1 MNDYDFHV
9 SDQGNS
15 SFSVKDFLAVAFRHK
30 RIAGLCFFGILAG
43 AILAAVLQPP
53 EYRATTKF
61 LVSKERVD
69 PTVSSEQNSPVTIN
83 SEVSEEQLNSEVELL
98 RSPDILHD
106 VAISCGLDKR
116 PSLWDSVFG
125 SSKPEKR
132 VAKAVV
138 RLQDNLKVEVVKKSN
153 LIGVSY
159 TSTDPQMAAK
169 VLNALADAYTEKH
182 VAVHRPPGQLEFF
195 TAETDRY
202 QKNLSDAEAQ
212 LKDLSRQADGVAPT
226 TSRDIVLGKLNEFRA
241 SLQTTRADIA
251 SAEQRIKTLEEQAG
265 TTPQRLTTQK
275 KQTDDANTLESLKA
289 TLMSLELKRTELLTK
304 YNPDYPLVK
313 EVDQE
318 VADTKNA
325 ITAEEAK
332 PINEETTDR
341 NPTYAWINE
350 ELAKA
355 KADYTALQAK
365 AAATETIVERYEAEA
380 RDLAQKGI
388 VEQDLQRA
396 VKADEETYLLFLRKR
411 EQARMSEALDR
422 TRILNVA
429 IAERPVV
436 PSLPSSSP
444 WLTLL
449 AGTFLAGIVSIG
461 TVWTKERLDPSFRTP
476 TEVAADLKIPVL
488 AAVPYRMNGSH
499 GNGRNGNGNGNGN
512 GVAKNHERSDSAS
525 YMVGPDSGQTPE

>member
-1 MNDYDFHV
+1 MNDYDVNVHTEE
-9 SDQGNS
+9 GS
-15 SFSVKDFLAVAFRHK
+15 SRFGLKDFLAVAFRHK
-30 RIAGLCFFGILAG
+30 RIAGLCFFGILSG
-43 AILAAVLQPP
+43 AILTAMLQPA
-53 EYRATTKF
+53 EYSATTKF

-69 PTVSSEQNSPVTIN
+69 PTVSSEQNSPVTVN
-83 SEVSEEQLNSEVELL
+83 SEVSEEQLNSEVELV
-98 RSPDILHD
+98 RSPDILRE

-116 PSLWDSVFG
+116 PGLWDRVFS
-125 SSKPEKR
+125 SSKPDR
-132 VAKAVV
+132 RIAAAVV
-138 RLQDNLKVEVVKKSN
+138 RLQNNLKVEVVKKSN
-153 LIGVSY
+153 IIGVTY

-169 VLNALADAYTEKH
+169 VLSSLADAYTEKH

-195 TAETDRY
+195 SAETERY
-202 QKNLSDAEAQ
+202 KKNLSDAEAQ
-212 LKDLSRQADGVAPT
+212 LKQLSNQEDGVAPT
-226 TSRDIVLGKLNEFRA
+226 LSRDIALGKLSEFRS

-251 SAEQRIKTLEEQAG
+251 SAEQRIKTLEAQAG
-265 TTPQRLTTQK
+265 TTPQRLTTSK
-275 KQTDDANTLESLKA
+275 KQTDDANVLQNLKA
-289 TLMSLELKRTELLTK
+289 TLLSLELKRTELLTK
-304 YNPDYPLVK
+304 YQPDYPLVK

-318 VADTKNA
+318 LADTQSA
-325 ITAEEAK
+325 IAAEETK

-365 AAATETIVERYEAEA
+365 AFATEAIVAKYEAQA
-380 RDLAQKGI
+380 RDLAQKGL
-388 VEQDLQRA
+388 VEQDLQRN

-429 IAERPVV
+429 VAERPIV

-449 AGTFLAGIVSIG
+449 AGTFLAGLVSVG

-488 AAVPYRMNGSH
+488 AAVPYRMNGN
-499 GNGRNGNGNGNGN
+499 GNGRNGTRMGIQKNGG
-512 GVAKNHERSDSAS
+512 RSDSDS
-525 YMVGPDSGQTPE
+525 HMVSSDSGQSSAIT